1 MPKAGTLG
9 DVIFEAV
16 KSEMPMAGVN
26 ENIARAGVKL
36 LVDAL
41 TAKGWEII
49 PPGGVVGAPSDA
61 PRREAVKVEPTSYF
75 CPHCGKH
82 KPPVGISSQNAEL
95 PGLGVVGII
104 TIFCG
109 NENCRMIHERII
121 TPPME
126 ARPREGQTGHA

>member
-1 MPKAGTLG
+1 MPKVGTLG
-9 DVIFEAV
+9 DVVFETV
-16 KSEMPMAGVN
+16 KTELPGGAVN
-26 ENIARAGVKL
+26 EITARIAVNRIVT
-36 LVDAL
+36 AL
-41 TAKGWEII
+41 TEKGWKIVA
-49 PPGGVVGAPSDA
+49 PGAPVSVL
-61 PRREAVKVEPTSYF
+61 REPVQMKPTSYF

-95 PGLGVVGII
+95 PGLGMVGII